1 MFINKTQLSDA
12 RSDKIRPSAHF
23 LAKIY
28 IIYRVRLFQR
38 LNKKVLQEI
47 DMWHL
52 ISLANVVNFLFNIK
66 RVTINAK
73 LYKKKKTTDIC
84 LVIKVVTEQTN
95 INDTCLL
102 F

>member
-1 MFINKTQLSDA
+1 
-12 RSDKIRPSAHF
+12 
-23 LAKIY
+23 
-28 IIYRVRLFQR
+28 
-38 LNKKVLQEI
+38 
-47 DMWHL
+47 MWHL

-66 RVTINAK
+66 RVTIYAK

-102 F
+102 FRSSVKIIPLFKMIQIHKYKIARITELNATYYTK

>member
-1 MFINKTQLSDA
+1 MQDKTKYVHQH
-12 RSDKIRPSAHF
+12 IF

-66 RVTINAK
+66 LVTIYAK
-73 LYKKKKTTDIC
+73 LYKKKKTTDIS